1 MIDPVCPRDGFVV
14 PCVYPFN
21 TAQIDPALRGV
32 RSALMV
38 QVNAASFTKI
48 VFCRVCLPA
57 VQLEIIRAFGDFD
70 ARREGSNGGGLTA
83 FAE

>member
-1 MIDPVCPRDGFVV
+1 
-14 PCVYPFN
+14 
-21 TAQIDPALRGV
+21 
-32 RSALMV
+32 MV

-48 VFCRVCLPA
+48 VFCRVRLPA